1 MEFVLNKEIAR
12 YTLLPSI
19 NLFLYYCCI
28 YHQSDYNT
36 QAFKIPL
43 GILEGK
49 LSLDFKLINR
59 SSDLELN
66 VDIIKQPAS

>member
-1 MEFVLNKEIAR
+1 MDAYLIKLVFI
-12 YTLLPSI
+12 T
-19 NLFLYYCCI
+19 LFLNSCCI
-28 YHQSDYNT
+28 YHQYLYNT

-43 GILEGK
+43 GIRKDK